1 MASPSRVAPREPGT
15 AIFTA
20 HPISALESLRAAP
33 HKIIHLVRHA
43 QGESKFT
50 PAPFEYLCSC
60 AVQLA

>member
-43 QGESKFT
+43 QGGS
-50 PAPFEYLCSC
+50 PRPL
-60 AVQLA
+60 